1 MAKEPI
7 PSNFLTDTIRFVLRW
22 GLRLIILLVALL
34 ALILAGVFAFE
45 KYDTWKNELVILVA
59 LKCGPT
65 SIDKEDYPENRFISL
80 RGTRK
85 SEVISKLV
93 EIRSKSDI
101 TEEIYSG
108 WNEKYGFEFDPND
121 LTTTRD
127 EYFYEKE
134 YDDGKKTKIAINRK
148 SLQRIVTRTKDG
160 VQTEQF
166 FRECKEI
173 SVRKYNA
180 ELESVKKAFSEGNK
194 I

>member
-7 PSNFLTDTIRFVLRW
+7 PSNFLTDTIRFLLRW
-22 GLRLIILLVALL
+22 GLRLIALLVAIIV
-34 ALILAGVFAFE
+34 LIVSGVGIVD
-45 KYDTWKNELVILVA
+45 KYDARNKELVILVV

-65 SIDKEDYPENRFISL
+65 KIDTKDYPENRFISL

-93 EIRSKSDI
+93 EIRPKSYVMGDS
-101 TEEIYSG
+101 YSG
-108 WNEKYGFEFDPND
+108 WNESYGFEHKPRDI
-121 LTTTRD
+121 LTTRD
-127 EYFYEKE
+127 KYFYKE
-134 YDDGKKTKIAINRK
+134 ILDDGSVNKVSFDRKT
-148 SLQRIVTRTKDG
+148 LQRIVTRTKDG
-160 VQTEQF
+160 VQTAQS